1 MLLIIMRLKRV
12 LRERWISNVGGV
24 LTYIA
29 CSLPLLLGAMAQSIA
44 LAFGGMKWG
53 KTACIIGLCLLPGLL
68 LVSLGDKKSELNEG
82 LTAAR
87 AGDYAGAH
95 AVWLPLA
102 RSGNAEAQY
111 RLGWLYEKDLG
122 TKQNPSIVA
131 KWYRQAAAQGH
142 ASAQYRLGIMSAQG
156 WGMPQD
162 DTKAASYFL
171 EAANKGHAKAQ
182 YSMGILYKTGRGVP
196 KYLRKADYWFS
207 RAKANG
213 FVSSNKA
220 TRI

>member
-44 LAFGGMKWG
+44 LAFGGKKWG
-53 KTACIIGLCLLPGLL
+53 KTACIIGLCFLPGLL

-102 RSGNAEAQY
+102 RHGSAEAQY
-111 RLGWLYEKDLG
+111 NLGWLYETGLG
-122 TKQNPSIVA
+122 TEKNPFQAA
-131 KWYRQAAAQGH
+131 KWYRHAAAQGH
-142 ASAQYRLGIMSAQG
+142 ASAQYNLGLMSAQG
-156 WGMPQD
+156 RGMPRD
-162 DTKAASYFL
+162 DTNAASYFL

-182 YSMGILYKTGRGVP
+182 YSMGILYMTGRGVP
-196 KYLRKADYWFS
+196 KYLRKADYWLS

-213 FVSSNKA
+213 IVSSNKA
-220 TRI
+220 TRV